1 MKGLQL
7 GVFAF
12 LVAVS
17 IGCSSYRV
25 SHDYDPGAD
34 LAALRT
40 YDWMP
45 PPQGASQSAEE
56 VPQRNTLIETRVK
69 NAVNAQLAAKGLRR
83 DAKNPDFLI
92 DYQISTKDKIRARN
106 YTFIADKRLET
117 YEEGTLVLDFVA
129 PNGKDLLWT
138 GMARRSLD
146 RNPTAE
152 KTDKRIK
159 GAVEEI
165 LKDFPPQ

>member
-1 MKGLQL
+1 M
-7 GVFAF
+7 V
-12 LVAVS
+12 VAI

-25 SHDYDPGAD
+25 SQDYDTGAD

-45 PPQGASQSAEE
+45 PPQGAAQGAEE
-56 VPQRNTLIETRVK
+56 ALPRNTLIDTRVK
-69 NAVNAQLAAKGLRR
+69 NAVDAQLTAKGLRR
-83 DAKNPDFLI
+83 DPKNPDFLT
-92 DYQISTKDKIRARN
+92 DYQISTKDKVRVRN
-106 YTFIADKRLET
+106 YTFVADKRLET
-117 YEEGTLVLDFVA
+117 YEEGTLILNFVA
-129 PNGKDLLWT
+129 PNGKDLLWQGIAKRT
-138 GMARRSLD
+138 LD